1 MAALGRPISKDKQHV
16 KGVFREVIYKD
27 LFLGVYNNS

>member
-16 KGVFREVIYKD
+16 KGTFQEEGLLD
-27 LFLGVYNNS
+27 SFLQKYI